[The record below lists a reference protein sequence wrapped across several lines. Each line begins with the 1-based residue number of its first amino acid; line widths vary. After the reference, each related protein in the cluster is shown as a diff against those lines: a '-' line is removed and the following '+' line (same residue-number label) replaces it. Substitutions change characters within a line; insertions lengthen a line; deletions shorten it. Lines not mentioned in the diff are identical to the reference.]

1 MIIPTNFSLNKK
13 EFDRKLEIL
22 TFSKK
27 IHIDFMD
34 GVFTTLKSTK
44 FNMMEKL
51 NKYNYDVEVHL
62 MCINPIKYLKNI
74 LSLNAKKVLIHIE
87 VFKTQEFLIKTL
99 KEFKKKNLK
108 VFLVVD
114 GGNDIKNL
122 FYFTKNLEIKKNIS
136 GVMFMGVKCGAQGQK
151 FISSTFSKVKKFK
164 EFYPKIKT
172 EVDGGVNL
180 KNMKKI
186 KENFDIVCVGS
197 SISNSNEPKKSYLEL
212 KRI

>member
-13 EFDRKLEIL
+13 EFDKKLQIL
-22 TFSKK
+22 SFSKK

-34 GVFTTLKSTK
+34 GIFTDFKSTK

-51 NKYNYDVEVHL
+51 NNYDYEIEVHL

-74 LSLNAKKVLIHIE
+74 LFLNVKKVLIHIE
-87 VFKTQEFLIKTL
+87 VFKTREFLIKTL
-99 KEFKKKNLK
+99 KEFNKNNLK

-114 GGNDIKNL
+114 SSSDIKSL
-122 FYFTKNLEIKKNIS
+122 FYFTKNLEIKRNIS
-136 GVMFMGVKCGAQGQK
+136 GIMFMGVKCGAQGQK
-151 FISSTFSKVKKFK
+151 FISSTFLKVKKFR

-172 EVDGGVNL
+172 EIDGGVNSQNI
-180 KNMKKI
+180 KNL
-186 KENFDIVCVGS
+186 KENFDIICVGS
-197 SISNSNEPKKSYLEL
+197 FISDSNKPKETYLEL